1 MSIDIIREL
10 RDITGMSFNEIK
22 KALEEAGD
30 DKVKALDILRS
41 KGAAV
46 AQKKSTRITQEG
58 IVDSYIHSTRK
69 VGVILELLC
78 ETDFVARNP
87 LFPELSHEIC
97 LHIVAM
103 DPASVE
109 ELLEQPYIKD
119 QALTIKDFISSYV
132 AKLGENIKVGRF
144 SRLSL

>member
-87 LFPELSHEIC
+87 LFPELSHELC

-103 DPASVE
+103 DPTSVE

-119 QALTIKDFISSYV
+119 QAITIKDFIASYI